1 MIENN
6 TTNICDEM
14 NANTSIYNELYGEI
28 KIKLCVNIY
37 CDNWDYTN
45 NTCVGCVC
53 DNTHIYKGMCEL

>member
-6 TTNICDEM
+6 TTNICDET

-37 CDNWDYTN
+37 CDD
-45 NTCVGCVC
+45 
-53 DNTHIYKGMCEL
+53 